1 MGFIVGLAICYQVL
15 FSDISERL
23 AEFATLKAM
32 GYSDFR
38 LFSIIVAQSVY
49 LALLG
54 YLAGLGVSLLLFG
67 VVHRATGLPM
77 DLRLPDAAASSGLTV
92 LMCVVVGLPGRAA
105 ARVGRSRP
113 TLPLMRSASTSRRS
127 ATNDR
132 SEASRRM
139 NDVPNPSYADIP
151 DASLAD
157 DSGRGPTLCKE
168 LAIRAEGVSYWYG
181 EGEARTQVL
190 FDNSLEIGRG
200 EVVIMTGPS
209 GSGKTTLLTLIGALR
224 RMQQGSC
231 CVLDRD
237 VAALDERGAV
247 ELRKNIGFI
256 FQSHNLFSSLTALEN
271 VRMATVLRPASVR
284 EMNER
289 SARLLEQLGLGDRL
303 DHLPAQ
309 LSGGQRQRVAIARA
323 LVNRP
328 ALVLADEP
336 TAALDAESGQ
346 IVLGLLRKLADG
358 MERTTVLIVTHDQ
371 RVIDHADRVVNM
383 MGGRII
389 NNSLTR
395 MTVRITRALAQ
406 SEALKGLSEATLTKI
421 ASVMT
426 VETREKGETIVQRG
440 GAGGSLLPDRLR
452 ESPRSTRTGPTRKS
466 SISAKDSA
474 RSRRS
479 STGPIPTYGPRQDRP
494 GALRDQP
501 AGLRA
506 RALDRQE
513 LRESGPHPVDGGQPV
528 PVNQRE
534 FPGRH
539 GFGRAGQTR
548 RLPARNPPEPS
559 PGKGRQMTARLRG
572 PARSRTLGATPTSL
586 RLRSDIP

>member
-1 MGFIVGLAICYQVL
+1 MNTAAAPDLE
-15 FSDISERL
+15 FSSP
-23 AEFATLKAM
+23 
-32 GYSDFR
+32 
-38 LFSIIVAQSVY
+38 
-49 LALLG
+49 
-54 YLAGLGVSLLLFG
+54 SLLA
-67 VVHRATGLPM
+67 VA
-77 DLRLPDAAASSGLTV
+77 
-92 LMCVVVGLPGRAA
+92 
-105 ARVGRSRP
+105 RP
-113 TLPLMRSASTSRRS
+113 T
-127 ATNDR
+127 
-132 SEASRRM
+132 
-139 NDVPNPSYADIP
+139 
-151 DASLAD
+151 
-157 DSGRGPTLCKE
+157 CKE
-168 LAIRAEGVSYWYG
+168 LAVHAEGVDYWYG

-190 FDNSLEIGRG
+190 FENTIEIGRG

-224 RMQQGSC
+224 RMQQGKLL
-231 CVLDRD
+231 VLDRD
-237 VAALDERGAV
+237 VSALDERGAV

-271 VRMATVLRPASVR
+271 VRMATALRPEGVR

-346 IVLGLLRKLADG
+346 TVLGLLRKLADG

-426 VETREKGETIVQRG
+426 VETRQKGETILTEGEQGDRYYLIGSGVAEVYKD
-440 GAGGSLLPDRLR
+440 GAYQEELYFGEGFG
-452 ESPRSTRTGPTRKS
+452 TIS
-466 SISAKDSA
+466 SFFH
-474 RSRRS
+474 R
-479 STGPIPTYGPRQDRP
+479 PIPNTVRAKTDLELYVIGQQDFERVLSTDKSFENRVRSLMM
-494 GALRDQP
+494 ALNP
-501 AGLRA
+501 A
-506 RALDRQE
+506 Q
-513 LRESGPHPVDGGQPV
+513 
-528 PVNQRE
+528 
-534 FPGRH
+534 
-539 GFGRAGQTR
+539 
-548 RLPARNPPEPS
+548 
-559 PGKGRQMTARLRG
+559 
-572 PARSRTLGATPTSL
+572 
-586 RLRSDIP
+586 